1 MVIKKKSLSERKV
14 LKIKSNKPQIEQS
27 PSMDFQGQNM
37 MANDNMDGG
46 FGQQDDGQMSPMDIN
61 DMGDNNEFDTNF
73 DPGVDAD
80 EEQDPKK
87 FIQQLTGKLSQ
98 SLRKYNENN
107 GQPDADLN
115 KYVAGMITKQAME
128 GLSQDDAN
136 EIIDKIKA
144 DEDFSMEDD
153 NNGNQNIEKGND
165 QTMQQMDNQMSMDN
179 DNFNQFQQ
187 PNESRIKRGYKID
200 EIVNGVLNN
209 IEDNKHPYQKTDN
222 KKSFR
227 KKPFSSPNFEN

>member
-1 MVIKKKSLSERKV
+1 MYL
-14 LKIKSNKPQIEQS
+14 
-27 PSMDFQGQNM
+27 QGQDM
-37 MANDNMDGG
+37 MPNDNMGGG
-46 FGQQDDGQMSPMDIN
+46 FEQQGEETMPP
-61 DMGDNNEFDTNF
+61 MGDEGMKNNNEFDTNF
-73 DPGVDAD
+73 DPGVEAD

-107 GQPDADLN
+107 GQPDVDLN

-128 GLSQDDAN
+128 GLSQDDAE

-144 DEDFSMEDD
+144 DEDFSVEDNGD
-153 NNGNQNIEKGND
+153 GNQSFEQGND
-165 QTMQQMDNQMSMDN
+165 QTMQQMDNQMPMDN
-179 DNFNQFQQ
+179 ENFNQFQQ
-187 PNESRIKRGYKID
+187 PNESIIKRGYNID
-200 EIVNGVLNN
+200 EIVNGVLNG
-209 IEDNKHPYQKTDN
+209 IEDDKHPYQKTDN

>member
-1 MVIKKKSLSERKV
+1 
-14 LKIKSNKPQIEQS
+14 
-27 PSMDFQGQNM
+27 

-144 DEDFSMEDD
+144 DEDFSMEDED
-153 NNGNQNIEKGND
+153 NGNQNIEKGND

>member
-1 MVIKKKSLSERKV
+1 
-14 LKIKSNKPQIEQS
+14 
-27 PSMDFQGQNM
+27 MDFQGQDM
-37 MANDNMDGG
+37 MPNDNIGGG
-46 FGQQDDGQMSPMDIN
+46 FDQQGEEAMPPMDDNGIGN
-61 DMGDNNEFDTNF
+61 NNEFDTNF
-73 DPGVDAD
+73 DPGVEAD

-107 GQPDADLN
+107 GQPDVDLN

-128 GLSQDDAN
+128 GLSQDDAD

-144 DEDFSMEDD
+144 DEDFSIED
-153 NNGNQNIEKGND
+153 GENQEIEQGTD
-165 QTMQQMDNQMSMDN
+165 QAVQQMDNQMPMN
-179 DNFNQFQQ
+179 NRNINQIQQ
-187 PNESRIKRGYKID
+187 PNESTIKRGYKID
-200 EIVNGVLNN
+200 EIVNGVLNGN
-209 IEDNKHPYQKTDN
+209 ENDKHPYQKTDN

>member
-1 MVIKKKSLSERKV
+1 
-14 LKIKSNKPQIEQS
+14 
-27 PSMDFQGQNM
+27 MDFQGQDM

-144 DEDFSMEDD
+144 DEDFSMEDED
-153 NNGNQNIEKGND
+153 NGNQNIEKGND
-165 QTMQQMDNQMSMDN
+165 QTMQQMDNQMPMDN
-179 DNFNQFQQ
+179 DNFNQVQQ

>member
-1 MVIKKKSLSERKV
+1 
-14 LKIKSNKPQIEQS
+14 
-27 PSMDFQGQNM
+27 MDFQGQDM
-37 MANDNMDGG
+37 MPNDNIGGG
-46 FGQQDDGQMSPMDIN
+46 FDQQGEEAMPPMDDNGIGN
-61 DMGDNNEFDTNF
+61 NNEFDTNF
-73 DPGVDAD
+73 DPGVEAD

-107 GQPDADLN
+107 GQPDVDLN

-128 GLSQDDAN
+128 GLSQDDAD

-144 DEDFSMEDD
+144 DEDFSIED
-153 NNGNQNIEKGND
+153 GENQEIEQGTD
-165 QTMQQMDNQMSMDN
+165 QAVQQMDNQMPMDN
-179 DNFNQFQQ
+179 GNFNQIQQ
-187 PNESRIKRGYKID
+187 PNESTIKRGYKID
-200 EIVNGVLNN
+200 EIVNGVLNGN
-209 IEDNKHPYQKTDN
+209 ENDKHPYQKTDN

>member
-1 MVIKKKSLSERKV
+1 MYL
-14 LKIKSNKPQIEQS
+14 
-27 PSMDFQGQNM
+27 QGQDM
-37 MANDNMDGG
+37 MPNDNMGGG
-46 FGQQDDGQMSPMDIN
+46 FEQQGEETMRP
-61 DMGDNNEFDTNF
+61 MGDEGMKNNNEFDTNF
-73 DPGVDAD
+73 DPGVEAD

-107 GQPDADLN
+107 GQPDVDLS

-128 GLSQDDAN
+128 GLSQDDAE

-144 DEDFSMEDD
+144 DEDFSVEDNGD
-153 NNGNQNIEKGND
+153 GNQSFEQGND
-165 QTMQQMDNQMSMDN
+165 QTMQQMDNQMPMD
-179 DNFNQFQQ
+179 DENFNQFQQ
-187 PNESRIKRGYKID
+187 PNESIIKRGYNID
-200 EIVNGVLNN
+200 EIVNGVLNG
-209 IEDNKHPYQKTDN
+209 IEDDKHPYQKTDN

>member
-1 MVIKKKSLSERKV
+1 MG
-14 LKIKSNKPQIEQS
+14 
-27 PSMDFQGQNM
+27 FQGQDM

-46 FGQQDDGQMSPMDIN
+46 FGQQDDGQMSPMDVN

-128 GLSQDDAN
+128 GLSEDDAN

-144 DEDFSMEDD
+144 DEDFSMEDED
-153 NNGNQNIEKGND
+153 NGNQNIEKGND

>member
-1 MVIKKKSLSERKV
+1 MYL
-14 LKIKSNKPQIEQS
+14 
-27 PSMDFQGQNM
+27 QGQDM
-37 MANDNMDGG
+37 MPNDNMGGG
-46 FGQQDDGQMSPMDIN
+46 FEQQGEETMPP
-61 DMGDNNEFDTNF
+61 MGDEGMKNNNEFDTNF
-73 DPGVDAD
+73 DPGVEAD

-107 GQPDADLN
+107 GQPDVDLN

-128 GLSQDDAN
+128 GLSQDDAE

-144 DEDFSMEDD
+144 DEDFSVEDNGD
-153 NNGNQNIEKGND
+153 GNQSFEQGND
-165 QTMQQMDNQMSMDN
+165 QTMQQMDNQMPMD
-179 DNFNQFQQ
+179 DENFNQFQQ
-187 PNESRIKRGYKID
+187 PNESIIKRGYNID
-200 EIVNGVLNN
+200 EIVNGVLNG
-209 IEDNKHPYQKTDN
+209 IEDDKHPYQKTDN

>member
-1 MVIKKKSLSERKV
+1 
-14 LKIKSNKPQIEQS
+14 
-27 PSMDFQGQNM
+27 MDFQGQDM

-46 FGQQDDGQMSPMDIN
+46 FGQQDDGQMPPMDMN
-61 DMGDNNEFDTNF
+61 NMGDNNEFDTNF

-107 GQPDADLN
+107 GQPDVDLN

-128 GLSQDDAN
+128 GLSQDDAD

-144 DEDFSMEDD
+144 DEDFSIED
-153 NNGNQNIEKGND
+153 GENQEIEQGTD
-165 QTMQQMDNQMSMDN
+165 QTVQQMDNQMPMDN
-179 DNFNQFQQ
+179 GNFNQIQQ
-187 PNESRIKRGYKID
+187 PNESTIKRGYKID
-200 EIVNGVLNN
+200 EIVNGVLNGN
-209 IEDNKHPYQKTDN
+209 ENDKHPYQKTDN

>member
-1 MVIKKKSLSERKV
+1 
-14 LKIKSNKPQIEQS
+14 
-27 PSMDFQGQNM
+27 MDFQGQDM
-37 MANDNMDGG
+37 MANDNMGGG
-46 FGQQDDGQMSPMDIN
+46 FGQPDDGQMPPMDMN
-61 DMGDNNEFDTNF
+61 NMGDNNEFDTNF
-73 DPGVDAD
+73 DPGVEAD

-107 GQPDADLN
+107 GQPDVDLS

-128 GLSQDDAN
+128 GLSQDDAE

-144 DEDFSMEDD
+144 DEDFSVEDNGD
-153 NNGNQNIEKGND
+153 GNQSFEQGND

-179 DNFNQFQQ
+179 DNFNQVQQ

>member
-1 MVIKKKSLSERKV
+1 
-14 LKIKSNKPQIEQS
+14 
-27 PSMDFQGQNM
+27 M

>member
-1 MVIKKKSLSERKV
+1 
-14 LKIKSNKPQIEQS
+14 
-27 PSMDFQGQNM
+27 MDFQGQDM
-37 MANDNMDGG
+37 MPNDNIGGG
-46 FGQQDDGQMSPMDIN
+46 FDQQGEEAMPPMDDNGIGN
-61 DMGDNNEFDTNF
+61 NNEFDTNF
-73 DPGVDAD
+73 DPGVEAD

-107 GQPDADLN
+107 GQPDVDLN

-128 GLSQDDAN
+128 GLSQDDAD

-144 DEDFSMEDD
+144 DEDFSIED
-153 NNGNQNIEKGND
+153 GENQEIEQGTD
-165 QTMQQMDNQMSMDN
+165 QTVQQMDNQMPMDN
-179 DNFNQFQQ
+179 GNFNQIQQ
-187 PNESRIKRGYKID
+187 PNESTIKRGYKID
-200 EIVNGVLNN
+200 EIVNGVLNGN
-209 IEDNKHPYQKTDN
+209 ENDKHPYQKTDN

>member
-1 MVIKKKSLSERKV
+1 
-14 LKIKSNKPQIEQS
+14 
-27 PSMDFQGQNM
+27 MDFQGQDM
-37 MANDNMDGG
+37 MPNDNIGGG
-46 FGQQDDGQMSPMDIN
+46 FDQQGEEAMPPMDNNGIGN
-61 DMGDNNEFDTNF
+61 NNEFDTNF
-73 DPGVDAD
+73 DPGVEAD

-107 GQPDADLN
+107 GQPDVDLN

-128 GLSQDDAN
+128 GLSQDDAD

-144 DEDFSMEDD
+144 DEDFSIED
-153 NNGNQNIEKGND
+153 GENQEIEQGTD
-165 QTMQQMDNQMSMDN
+165 QAVQQMDNQMPMDN
-179 DNFNQFQQ
+179 GNFNQIQQ
-187 PNESRIKRGYKID
+187 PNESTIKRGYKID
-200 EIVNGVLNN
+200 EIVNGVLNGN
-209 IEDNKHPYQKTDN
+209 ENDKHPYQKTDN

>member
-1 MVIKKKSLSERKV
+1 
-14 LKIKSNKPQIEQS
+14 
-27 PSMDFQGQNM
+27 MDFQGQDM
-37 MANDNMDGG
+37 MPNDNIGGG
-46 FGQQDDGQMSPMDIN
+46 FDQQGEEAMPPMDNNGIGN
-61 DMGDNNEFDTNF
+61 NNEFDTNF
-73 DPGVDAD
+73 DPGVEAD

-107 GQPDADLN
+107 GQPDVDLN

-128 GLSQDDAN
+128 GLSQDDAD

-144 DEDFSMEDD
+144 DEDFSIED
-153 NNGNQNIEKGND
+153 GENQEIEQGTD
-165 QTMQQMDNQMSMDN
+165 QAVQQMDNRMPMDN
-179 DNFNQFQQ
+179 GNFNQIQQ
-187 PNESRIKRGYKID
+187 PNESTIKRGYKID
-200 EIVNGVLNN
+200 EIVNGVLNGN
-209 IEDNKHPYQKTDN
+209 ENDKHPYQKTDN

>member
-1 MVIKKKSLSERKV
+1 
-14 LKIKSNKPQIEQS
+14 
-27 PSMDFQGQNM
+27 MDFQGQDM
-37 MANDNMDGG
+37 MPNDNIGGG
-46 FGQQDDGQMSPMDIN
+46 FDQQGEEAMPPMDNNGIGN
-61 DMGDNNEFDTNF
+61 NNEFDTNF
-73 DPGVDAD
+73 DPGVEAD

-107 GQPDADLN
+107 GQPDVDLN

-144 DEDFSMEDD
+144 DEDFSMEDED
-153 NNGNQNIEKGND
+153 NGNQNIEKGND

>member
-1 MVIKKKSLSERKV
+1 
-14 LKIKSNKPQIEQS
+14 
-27 PSMDFQGQNM
+27 M

-144 DEDFSMEDD
+144 DEDFSMEDED
-153 NNGNQNIEKGND
+153 NGNQNIEKGND

-179 DNFNQFQQ
+179 DNFNQVQQ

>member
-1 MVIKKKSLSERKV
+1 M
-14 LKIKSNKPQIEQS
+14 P
-27 PSMDFQGQNM
+27 
-37 MANDNMDGG
+37 NDNMGGG
-46 FGQQDDGQMSPMDIN
+46 FDQQAMPPMDNNGIEN
-61 DMGDNNEFDTNF
+61 DNEFDTNF
-73 DPGVDAD
+73 DPGVEAD

-128 GLSQDDAN
+128 GLSQEDAD
-136 EIIDKIKA
+136 EIIDKIKS
-144 DEDFSMEDD
+144 DEDFSMEDGD
-153 NNGNQNIEKGND
+153 NGNQELEQGND
-165 QTMQQMDNQMSMDN
+165 QPMPPMDNQTPMDN
-179 DNFNQFQQ
+179 GNDNQFQQ
-187 PNESRIKRGYKID
+187 PNESILKGGYKID
-200 EIVNGVLNN
+200 EIVNGVLNGA
-209 IEDNKHPYQKTDN
+209 EKDEQPYQKTDN

>member
-1 MVIKKKSLSERKV
+1 
-14 LKIKSNKPQIEQS
+14 
-27 PSMDFQGQNM
+27 MDFQGQDM
-37 MANDNMDGG
+37 MANDNMGGG
-46 FGQQDDGQMSPMDIN
+46 FGQPDDGQMPPMDMN
-61 DMGDNNEFDTNF
+61 NMGDNNEFDTNF

-107 GQPDADLN
+107 GQPDVDLN

-144 DEDFSMEDD
+144 DEDFSMEDED
-153 NNGNQNIEKGND
+153 NGNQNIEKGND

-179 DNFNQFQQ
+179 DNFNQVQQ

>member
-1 MVIKKKSLSERKV
+1 
-14 LKIKSNKPQIEQS
+14 
-27 PSMDFQGQNM
+27 MDFQGQDM
-37 MANDNMDGG
+37 MANDNMGGG
-46 FGQQDDGQMSPMDIN
+46 FGQQDDGQMPPMDMN
-61 DMGDNNEFDTNF
+61 NMGDNNEFDTNF
-73 DPGVDAD
+73 DPGVEAD

-107 GQPDADLN
+107 GQPDVDLN

-128 GLSQDDAN
+128 GLSQDDAD

-144 DEDFSMEDD
+144 DEDFSIED
-153 NNGNQNIEKGND
+153 GENQEIEQGTD
-165 QTMQQMDNQMSMDN
+165 QAVQQMDNQMPMDN
-179 DNFNQFQQ
+179 GNFNQIQQ
-187 PNESRIKRGYKID
+187 PNESTIKRGYKID
-200 EIVNGVLNN
+200 EIVNGVLNGN
-209 IEDNKHPYQKTDN
+209 ENDKHPYQKTDN

>member
-1 MVIKKKSLSERKV
+1 MYL
-14 LKIKSNKPQIEQS
+14 
-27 PSMDFQGQNM
+27 QGQDM
-37 MANDNMDGG
+37 MPNDNMGGG
-46 FGQQDDGQMSPMDIN
+46 FEQQGEETMPP
-61 DMGDNNEFDTNF
+61 MGDEGMKNNNEFDTNF
-73 DPGVDAD
+73 DPGVEAD

-107 GQPDADLN
+107 GQPDVDLS

-128 GLSQDDAN
+128 GLSQDDAE

-144 DEDFSMEDD
+144 DEDFSVEDNGD
-153 NNGNQNIEKGND
+153 GNQSFEQGNNK
-165 QTMQQMDNQMSMDN
+165 TMQQMNNQMPMD
-179 DNFNQFQQ
+179 DENFNQFQQ
-187 PNESRIKRGYKID
+187 PNESIIKRGYNID
-200 EIVNGVLNN
+200 EIVNGVLNG
-209 IEDNKHPYQKTDN
+209 IEDDKHPYQKTDN

>member
-1 MVIKKKSLSERKV
+1 
-14 LKIKSNKPQIEQS
+14 
-27 PSMDFQGQNM
+27 
-37 MANDNMDGG
+37 
-46 FGQQDDGQMSPMDIN
+46 
-61 DMGDNNEFDTNF
+61 
-73 DPGVDAD
+73 
-80 EEQDPKK
+80 
-87 FIQQLTGKLSQ
+87 
-98 SLRKYNENN
+98 
-107 GQPDADLN
+107 
-115 KYVAGMITKQAME
+115 MITKQAME
-128 GLSQDDAN
+128 GVSQDDAN

-144 DEDFSMEDD
+144 DEDFSMEDED
-153 NNGNQNIEKGND
+153 NSNQNIEKGND

>member
-1 MVIKKKSLSERKV
+1 MYL
-14 LKIKSNKPQIEQS
+14 
-27 PSMDFQGQNM
+27 QGQDM
-37 MANDNMDGG
+37 MPNDNIGGG
-46 FGQQDDGQMSPMDIN
+46 FEQQGEETMPP
-61 DMGDNNEFDTNF
+61 MGDEGMKNNNEFDTNF
-73 DPGVDAD
+73 DPGVEAD

-107 GQPDADLN
+107 GQPDVDLS

-128 GLSQDDAN
+128 GLSQDDAE

-144 DEDFSMEDD
+144 DEDFSVEDNGD
-153 NNGNQNIEKGND
+153 GNQSFEQGND
-165 QTMQQMDNQMSMDN
+165 QTMQQMDNQMPMD
-179 DNFNQFQQ
+179 DENFNQFQQ
-187 PNESRIKRGYKID
+187 PNESIIKRGYNID
-200 EIVNGVLNN
+200 EIVNGVLNG
-209 IEDNKHPYQKTDN
+209 IEDDKHPYQKTDN

>member
-1 MVIKKKSLSERKV
+1 
-14 LKIKSNKPQIEQS
+14 
-27 PSMDFQGQNM
+27 

-61 DMGDNNEFDTNF
+61 DMGNNNEFDTNF